1 MYDGNVKICQPKSF
15 LLLPL
20 LIIVFLHQL
29 NGMEIQIL
37 FSIYRKL
44 LKTKNAT
51 YIPPSRI
58 RFFDCFL
65 IRYLVKRFK
74 F

>member
-1 MYDGNVKICQPKSF
+1 MYDGNLKICQPKIF

-44 LKTKNAT
+44 PKKKNAT

-58 RFFDCFL
+58 KFFDCFL
-65 IRYLVKRFK
+65 IRYLVTRFK